1 MEVYISCDLSKEEY
15 KMKTR
20 YLGKDIFQVSAL
32 GLGCMGMSFAY
43 GGAEE
48 SEAIKTIHAAVDS
61 GVTFLDSAEVYGPYD
76 NEVLVGKAIKGM
88 RDKVQIATKFGFR
101 ILPSGQGL
109 ERMAGVDS
117 RPEHI
122 REAVEGSLKRLNIET
137 IDLLYQ
143 HRVDP
148 SVPVEDV
155 VGTMVDL
162 IKEGKIRHIGLSEV
176 SADTLRR
183 ACKIY
188 PITAVQTEY
197 SLWTREPEESILN
210 ACRELGVGFVPY
222 SPLGRGFLTGK
233 ITDGSGFGEDDFRRN
248 LPRFQQAAMQ
258 KNQLLLEQLQDVAD
272 KYRCSLAQ
280 LALAWVMSKGE
291 DIVPIPGARKIAHL
305 QDNAGAVSLNLSDS
319 DIKFVDHI
327 FTPDNIQG
335 QRYNQS
341 DFNLIDK

>member
-1 MEVYISCDLSKEEY
+1 
-15 KMKTR
+15 
-20 YLGKDIFQVSAL
+20 
-32 GLGCMGMSFAY
+32 MGMSFAY

-48 SEAIKTIHAAVDS
+48 SQAINTIHAAVDM
-61 GVTFLDSAEVYGPYD
+61 GVTFLDSAEVYGPFD
-76 NEVLVGKAIKGM
+76 NEVLVGKAIKGI

-101 ILPSGQGL
+101 ILPTGQGL

-148 SVPVEDV
+148 AVPVEEV
-155 VGTMVDL
+155 VGTMADL
-162 IKEGKIRHIGLSEV
+162 VKEGKIRHIGLSEV
-176 SADTLRR
+176 SAQTLRR
-183 ACKIY
+183 ACKVH

-197 SLWTREPEESILN
+197 SLWTREPESGILK

-233 ITDGSGFGEDDFRRN
+233 ITDPSLFAADDFRRN
-248 LPRFQQAAMQ
+248 LPRFQAETMR
-258 KNQLLLEQLQDVAD
+258 KNQQLLDRLQQVAGRYD
-272 KYRCSLAQ
+272 ATLAQ
-280 LALAWVMSKGE
+280 MALAWVMSKGE
-291 DIVPIPGARKIAHL
+291 DNVPIPGARKINHL
-305 QDNAGAVSLNLSDS
+305 RDNAAAADIMLSPE
-319 DIKFVDHI
+319 DILTIDHI
-327 FTPDNIQG
+327 FAAENVAG
-335 QRYNQS
+335 LRYNQG

>member
-1 MEVYISCDLSKEEY
+1 
-15 KMKTR
+15 MKTR
-20 YLGKDIFQVSAL
+20 YLGKEKFQVSAL

-48 SEAIKTIHAAVDS
+48 SQAINTIHAAVDM
-61 GVTFLDSAEVYGPYD
+61 GVTFLDSAEVYGPFD
-76 NEVLVGKAIKGM
+76 NEVLVGKAIKGI

-101 ILPSGQGL
+101 ILPTGQGL

-148 SVPVEDV
+148 AVPVEEV
-155 VGTMVDL
+155 VGTMADL
-162 IKEGKIRHIGLSEV
+162 VKEGKIRHIGLSEV
-176 SADTLRR
+176 SAQTLRR
-183 ACKIY
+183 ACKVH

-197 SLWTREPEESILN
+197 SLWTREPEGGILK

-233 ITDGSGFGEDDFRRN
+233 ITDPSLFAADDFRRN
-248 LPRFQQAAMQ
+248 LPRFQAETMR
-258 KNQLLLEQLQDVAD
+258 KNQQLLDRLQQVAGRYD
-272 KYRCSLAQ
+272 ATLAQ
-280 LALAWVMSKGE
+280 TALAWVMSKGE
-291 DIVPIPGARKIAHL
+291 DIVPIPGARKINHL
-305 QDNAGAVSLNLSDS
+305 RDNAAAADIMLSPE
-319 DIKFVDHI
+319 DILTIDHI
-327 FTPDNIQG
+327 FAAENVAG
-335 QRYNQS
+335 LRYNQG

>member
-1 MEVYISCDLSKEEY
+1 
-15 KMKTR
+15 MKTR
-20 YLGKDIFQVSAL
+20 YLGKEKFQVSAL

-48 SEAIKTIHAAVDS
+48 SQAINTIHAAVDM
-61 GVTFLDSAEVYGPYD
+61 GVTFLDSAEVYGPFD
-76 NEVLVGKAIKGM
+76 NEVLVGKAIKGI

-101 ILPSGQGL
+101 ILPTGQGL

-122 REAVEGSLKRLNIET
+122 RESVEGSLKRLNIET

-148 SVPVEDV
+148 AVPVEDV
-155 VGTMVDL
+155 VGTMADL
-162 IKEGKIRHIGLSEV
+162 VKEGKIRHIGLSEV
-176 SADTLRR
+176 SAQTLRR
-183 ACKIY
+183 ACKVH

-197 SLWTREPEESILN
+197 SLWTREPEAGILN

-233 ITDGSGFGEDDFRRN
+233 IIDPGVFAEDDFRRN
-248 LPRFQQAAMQ
+248 LPRFQAETMR
-258 KNQLLLEQLQDVAD
+258 KNQLLLERLQQVATRYD
-272 KYRCSLAQ
+272 ATLAQ
-280 LALAWVMSKGE
+280 IALAWVMSKGE

-305 QDNAGAVSLNLSDS
+305 RDNAGAANITLSPE
-319 DIKFVDHI
+319 DILTIEDI
-327 FTPDNIQG
+327 FTPDNVTG
-335 QRYNQS
+335 LRYNQG
-341 DFNLIDK
+341 DFNLIEK

>member
-1 MEVYISCDLSKEEY
+1 
-15 KMKTR
+15 MKTR
-20 YLGKDIFQVSAL
+20 YLGKEKFQVSAL

-48 SEAIKTIHAAVDS
+48 SQAINTIHAAVDM
-61 GVTFLDSAEVYGPYD
+61 GVTFLDSAEVYGPFD
-76 NEVLVGKAIKGM
+76 NEVLVGKAIKGI

-101 ILPSGQGL
+101 ILPTGQGL

-148 SVPVEDV
+148 AVLVEEV
-155 VGTMVDL
+155 VGTMADL
-162 IKEGKIRHIGLSEV
+162 VKEGKIRHIGLSEV
-176 SADTLRR
+176 SAQTLRR
-183 ACKIY
+183 ACKVH

-197 SLWTREPEESILN
+197 SLWTREPEGGILK

-233 ITDGSGFGEDDFRRN
+233 ITDPSLFAADDFRRN
-248 LPRFQQAAMQ
+248 LPRFQAETMR
-258 KNQLLLEQLQDVAD
+258 KNQQLLDRLQQVAGRYD
-272 KYRCSLAQ
+272 ATLAQ
-280 LALAWVMSKGE
+280 MALAWVMSKGE
-291 DIVPIPGARKIAHL
+291 DIVPIPGARKINHL
-305 QDNAGAVSLNLSDS
+305 RDNAAAADIMLSPE
-319 DIKFVDHI
+319 DILTIDHI
-327 FTPDNIQG
+327 FAAENVAG
-335 QRYNQS
+335 LRYNQG

>member
-1 MEVYISCDLSKEEY
+1 
-15 KMKTR
+15 MKTR
-20 YLGKDIFQVSAL
+20 YLGKEKFQVSAL

-48 SEAIKTIHAAVDS
+48 SQAINTIHAAVDM
-61 GVTFLDSAEVYGPYD
+61 GVNFLDSAEVYGPFD
-76 NEVLVGKAIKGM
+76 NEVLVGKAIKGI

-101 ILPSGQGL
+101 ILPTGQGL

-148 SVPVEDV
+148 AVPVEEV
-155 VGTMVDL
+155 VGTMADL
-162 IKEGKIRHIGLSEV
+162 VKEGKIRHIGLSEV
-176 SADTLRR
+176 SAQTLRR
-183 ACKIY
+183 ACKVH

-197 SLWTREPEESILN
+197 SLWTREPEGGILK

-233 ITDGSGFGEDDFRRN
+233 ITDPSLFAADDFRRN
-248 LPRFQQAAMQ
+248 LPRFQAETMR
-258 KNQLLLEQLQDVAD
+258 KNQQLLDRLQQVAGRYD
-272 KYRCSLAQ
+272 ATLAQ
-280 LALAWVMSKGE
+280 MALAWVMSKGE
-291 DIVPIPGARKIAHL
+291 DIVPIPGARKINHL
-305 QDNAGAVSLNLSDS
+305 RDNAAAADIMLSPE
-319 DIKFVDHI
+319 DILTIDHI
-327 FTPDNIQG
+327 FAAENVAG
-335 QRYNQS
+335 LRYNQG

>member
-1 MEVYISCDLSKEEY
+1 
-15 KMKTR
+15 
-20 YLGKDIFQVSAL
+20 

-48 SEAIKTIHAAVDS
+48 SQAINTIHAAVDM
-61 GVTFLDSAEVYGPYD
+61 GVTFLDSAEVYGPFD
-76 NEVLVGKAIKGM
+76 NEVLVGKAIKGI

-101 ILPSGQGL
+101 ILPTGQGL

-148 SVPVEDV
+148 AVPVEEV
-155 VGTMVDL
+155 VGTMADL
-162 IKEGKIRHIGLSEV
+162 VKEGKIRHIGLSEV
-176 SADTLRR
+176 SAQTLRR
-183 ACKIY
+183 ACKVH

-197 SLWTREPEESILN
+197 SLWTREPEGGILK

-233 ITDGSGFGEDDFRRN
+233 ITDPSLFAADDFRRN
-248 LPRFQQAAMQ
+248 LPRFQAETMR
-258 KNQLLLEQLQDVAD
+258 KNQQLLDRLQQVAGRYD
-272 KYRCSLAQ
+272 ATLAQ
-280 LALAWVMSKGE
+280 MALAWVMSKGE
-291 DIVPIPGARKIAHL
+291 DIVPIPGARKINHL
-305 QDNAGAVSLNLSDS
+305 RDNAAAADIMLSPE
-319 DIKFVDHI
+319 DILTIDHI
-327 FTPDNIQG
+327 FAAENVAG
-335 QRYNQS
+335 LRYNQG

>member
-1 MEVYISCDLSKEEY
+1 
-15 KMKTR
+15 MKTR
-20 YLGKDIFQVSAL
+20 YLGKEKFQVSAL

-48 SEAIKTIHAAVDS
+48 SQAINTIHAAVDM
-61 GVTFLDSAEVYGPYD
+61 GVTFLDSAEVYGPFD
-76 NEVLVGKAIKGM
+76 NEVLVGKAIKGI

-101 ILPSGQGL
+101 ILPTGQGL

-137 IDLLYQ
+137 IVLLYQ

-148 SVPVEDV
+148 AVPVEEV
-155 VGTMVDL
+155 VGTMADL
-162 IKEGKIRHIGLSEV
+162 VKEGKIRHIGLSEV
-176 SADTLRR
+176 SAQTLRR
-183 ACKIY
+183 ACKVH

-197 SLWTREPEESILN
+197 SLWTREPEGGILK

-233 ITDGSGFGEDDFRRN
+233 ITDPSLFAADDFRRN
-248 LPRFQQAAMQ
+248 LPRFQAETMR
-258 KNQLLLEQLQDVAD
+258 KNQQLLDHLQQVAGRYD
-272 KYRCSLAQ
+272 ATLAQ
-280 LALAWVMSKGE
+280 MALAWVMSKGE
-291 DIVPIPGARKIAHL
+291 DIVPIPGARKINHL
-305 QDNAGAVSLNLSDS
+305 RDNAAAADIMLSPE
-319 DIKFVDHI
+319 DILTIDHI
-327 FTPDNIQG
+327 FAAENVAG
-335 QRYNQS
+335 LRYNQG

>member
-1 MEVYISCDLSKEEY
+1 
-15 KMKTR
+15 MKTR
-20 YLGKDIFQVSAL
+20 YLGKEKFQVSAL

-48 SEAIKTIHAAVDS
+48 SQAINTIHAAVDM
-61 GVTFLDSAEVYGPYD
+61 GVTFLDSAEVYGPFD
-76 NEVLVGKAIKGM
+76 NEVLVGKAIKGI

-101 ILPSGQGL
+101 ILPTGQGL

-148 SVPVEDV
+148 AVPVEEV
-155 VGTMVDL
+155 VGTMADL
-162 IKEGKIRHIGLSEV
+162 VKEGKIRHIGLSEL
-176 SADTLRR
+176 SAQTLRR
-183 ACKIY
+183 ACKVH

-197 SLWTREPEESILN
+197 SLWTREPEGGILK

-233 ITDGSGFGEDDFRRN
+233 ITDPSLFAADDFRRN
-248 LPRFQQAAMQ
+248 LPRFQAETMR
-258 KNQLLLEQLQDVAD
+258 KNQQLLDRLQQVAGRYD
-272 KYRCSLAQ
+272 ATLAQ
-280 LALAWVMSKGE
+280 MALAWVMSKGE
-291 DIVPIPGARKIAHL
+291 DIVPIPGARKINHL
-305 QDNAGAVSLNLSDS
+305 RDNAAAADIMLSPE
-319 DIKFVDHI
+319 DILTIDHI
-327 FTPDNIQG
+327 FAAENVAG
-335 QRYNQS
+335 LRYNQG

>member
-1 MEVYISCDLSKEEY
+1 
-15 KMKTR
+15 MKTR
-20 YLGKDIFQVSAL
+20 YLGKEKFQVSAL

-48 SEAIKTIHAAVDS
+48 SQAINTIHAAVDM
-61 GVTFLDSAEVYGPYD
+61 GVTFLDSAEVYGPFD
-76 NEVLVGKAIKGM
+76 NEVLVGKAIKGI

-101 ILPSGQGL
+101 ILPTGQGL

-148 SVPVEDV
+148 AVPVEEV
-155 VGTMVDL
+155 VGTMADRV
-162 IKEGKIRHIGLSEV
+162 KEGKIRHIGLSEV
-176 SADTLRR
+176 SAQTLRR
-183 ACKIY
+183 ACKVH

-197 SLWTREPEESILN
+197 SLWTREPEGGILK

-233 ITDGSGFGEDDFRRN
+233 ITDPSLFAADDFRRN
-248 LPRFQQAAMQ
+248 LPRFQAETMR
-258 KNQLLLEQLQDVAD
+258 KNQQLLDRLQQVAGRYD
-272 KYRCSLAQ
+272 ATLAQ
-280 LALAWVMSKGE
+280 MALAWVMSKGE
-291 DIVPIPGARKIAHL
+291 DIVPIPGARKINHL
-305 QDNAGAVSLNLSDS
+305 RDNAAAADIMLSPE
-319 DIKFVDHI
+319 DILTIDHI
-327 FTPDNIQG
+327 FAAENVAG
-335 QRYNQS
+335 LRYNQG

>member
-1 MEVYISCDLSKEEY
+1 M
-15 KMKTR
+15 
-20 YLGKDIFQVSAL
+20 

-48 SEAIKTIHAAVDS
+48 SQAINTIHAAVDM
-61 GVTFLDSAEVYGPYD
+61 GVTFLDSAEVYGPFD
-76 NEVLVGKAIKGM
+76 NEVLVGKAIKGI

-101 ILPSGQGL
+101 ILPTGQGL

-148 SVPVEDV
+148 AVPVEEV
-155 VGTMVDL
+155 VGTMADL
-162 IKEGKIRHIGLSEV
+162 VKEGKIRHIGLSEV
-176 SADTLRR
+176 SAQTLRR
-183 ACKIY
+183 ACKVH

-197 SLWTREPEESILN
+197 SLWTREPEGRILK

-233 ITDGSGFGEDDFRRN
+233 ITDPSLFAADDFRRN
-248 LPRFQQAAMQ
+248 LPRFQAETMR
-258 KNQLLLEQLQDVAD
+258 KNQQLLDRLQQVAGRYD
-272 KYRCSLAQ
+272 ATLAQ
-280 LALAWVMSKGE
+280 MALAWVMSKGE
-291 DIVPIPGARKIAHL
+291 DIVPIPGARKINHL
-305 QDNAGAVSLNLSDS
+305 RDNAAAADIMLSPE
-319 DIKFVDHI
+319 DILTIDHI
-327 FTPDNIQG
+327 FAAENVAG
-335 QRYNQS
+335 LRYNQG

>member
-1 MEVYISCDLSKEEY
+1 
-15 KMKTR
+15 MKTR
-20 YLGKDIFQVSAL
+20 YLGKEKFQVSAL

-48 SEAIKTIHAAVDS
+48 SQAINTIHAAVDM
-61 GVTFLDSAEVYGPYD
+61 GVTFLDSAEVYGPFD
-76 NEVLVGKAIKGM
+76 NEVLVGKAIKGI

-101 ILPSGQGL
+101 ILPTGQGL

-148 SVPVEDV
+148 AVPVEEV
-155 VGTMVDL
+155 VGTMADL
-162 IKEGKIRHIGLSEV
+162 VKEGKIRHIGLSEV
-176 SADTLRR
+176 SAQTLRR
-183 ACKIY
+183 ACKVH

-197 SLWTREPEESILN
+197 SLWTREPEGGILK

-233 ITDGSGFGEDDFRRN
+233 ITDPSLFAADDFRRN
-248 LPRFQQAAMQ
+248 LPRFQAETMR
-258 KNQLLLEQLQDVAD
+258 KNQQLLDRLQEVAGRYD
-272 KYRCSLAQ
+272 ATLAQ
-280 LALAWVMSKGE
+280 MALAWVMSKGE
-291 DIVPIPGARKIAHL
+291 DIVPIPGARKINHL
-305 QDNAGAVSLNLSDS
+305 RDNAAAADIMLSPE
-319 DIKFVDHI
+319 DILAIDHI
-327 FTPDNIQG
+327 FAAENVAG
-335 QRYNQS
+335 LRYNQG

>member
-1 MEVYISCDLSKEEY
+1 
-15 KMKTR
+15 MKTR
-20 YLGKDIFQVSAL
+20 YLGKEKFQVSAL

-48 SEAIKTIHAAVDS
+48 SQAINTIHAAVDM
-61 GVTFLDSAEVYGPYD
+61 GVIFLDSAEVYGPFD
-76 NEVLVGKAIKGM
+76 NEVLVGKAIKGI

-101 ILPSGQGL
+101 ILPTGQGL

-148 SVPVEDV
+148 AVPVEEV
-155 VGTMVDL
+155 VGTMADL
-162 IKEGKIRHIGLSEV
+162 VKEGKIRHIGLSEV
-176 SADTLRR
+176 SAQTLRR
-183 ACKIY
+183 ACKVH

-197 SLWTREPEESILN
+197 SLWTREPEGGILK

-233 ITDGSGFGEDDFRRN
+233 ITDPSLFAADDFRRN
-248 LPRFQQAAMQ
+248 LPRFQAETMR
-258 KNQLLLEQLQDVAD
+258 KNQQLLDRLQQVAGRYD
-272 KYRCSLAQ
+272 ATLAQ
-280 LALAWVMSKGE
+280 MALAWVMSKGE
-291 DIVPIPGARKIAHL
+291 DIVPIPGARKINHL
-305 QDNAGAVSLNLSDS
+305 RDNAAAADIMLSPE
-319 DIKFVDHI
+319 DILTIDHI
-327 FTPDNIQG
+327 FAAENVAG
-335 QRYNQS
+335 LRYNQG

>member
-1 MEVYISCDLSKEEY
+1 
-15 KMKTR
+15 MKTR
-20 YLGKDIFQVSAL
+20 YLGKEKFQVSAL

-48 SEAIKTIHAAVDS
+48 SQAINTIHAAVDM
-61 GVTFLDSAEVYGPYD
+61 GVTFLDSAEVYGPFD
-76 NEVLVGKAIKGM
+76 NEVLVGKAIKGI

-101 ILPSGQGL
+101 ILPTGQGL

-148 SVPVEDV
+148 AVPVEEV
-155 VGTMVDL
+155 VGTMADL
-162 IKEGKIRHIGLSEV
+162 VKEGKIRHIGLSEV
-176 SADTLRR
+176 SAQTLRR
-183 ACKIY
+183 ACKVH

-197 SLWTREPEESILN
+197 SLWTREPEGGILK
-210 ACRELGVGFVPY
+210 ACRELGVGFVSY

-233 ITDGSGFGEDDFRRN
+233 ITDPSLFAADDFRRN
-248 LPRFQQAAMQ
+248 LPRFQAETMR
-258 KNQLLLEQLQDVAD
+258 KNQQLLDRLQEVAGRYD
-272 KYRCSLAQ
+272 ATLAQ
-280 LALAWVMSKGE
+280 MALAWVMSKGE
-291 DIVPIPGARKIAHL
+291 DIVPIPGARKINHL
-305 QDNAGAVSLNLSDS
+305 RDNAAAADIMLSPE
-319 DIKFVDHI
+319 DILTIDHI
-327 FTPDNIQG
+327 FAAENVAG
-335 QRYNQS
+335 LRYNQG

>member
-1 MEVYISCDLSKEEY
+1 
-15 KMKTR
+15 MKTR
-20 YLGKDIFQVSAL
+20 YLGKEKFQVSAL

-48 SEAIKTIHAAVDS
+48 SQAINTIHAAVDM
-61 GVTFLDSAEVYGPYD
+61 GVTFLDSAEVYGPFD
-76 NEVLVGKAIKGM
+76 NEVLVGKAIKGI

-101 ILPSGQGL
+101 ILPTGQGL

-143 HRVDP
+143 QRVDP
-148 SVPVEDV
+148 AVPVEEV
-155 VGTMVDL
+155 VGTMADL
-162 IKEGKIRHIGLSEV
+162 VKEGKIRHIGLSEV
-176 SADTLRR
+176 SAQTLRR
-183 ACKIY
+183 ACKVH

-197 SLWTREPEESILN
+197 SLWTREPEGGILK

-233 ITDGSGFGEDDFRRN
+233 ITDPSLFAADDFRRN
-248 LPRFQQAAMQ
+248 LPRFQAETMR
-258 KNQLLLEQLQDVAD
+258 KNQQLLDHLQQVAGRYD
-272 KYRCSLAQ
+272 ATLAQ
-280 LALAWVMSKGE
+280 MALAWVMSKGE
-291 DIVPIPGARKIAHL
+291 DIVPIPGARKINHL
-305 QDNAGAVSLNLSDS
+305 RDNAAAADIMLSPE
-319 DIKFVDHI
+319 DIHTIDHI
-327 FTPDNIQG
+327 FAAENVAG
-335 QRYNQS
+335 LRYNQG

>member
-1 MEVYISCDLSKEEY
+1 
-15 KMKTR
+15 MKTR
-20 YLGKDIFQVSAL
+20 YLGKEKFQVSAL

-48 SEAIKTIHAAVDS
+48 SQAINTIHAAVDM
-61 GVTFLDSAEVYGPYD
+61 GVTFLDSAEVYGPFD
-76 NEVLVGKAIKGM
+76 NEVLVGKAIKGI

-101 ILPSGQGL
+101 ILPTGQGL

-122 REAVEGSLKRLNIET
+122 RESVEGSLKRLNIET

-148 SVPVEDV
+148 AVPVEDV
-155 VGTMVDL
+155 VGTMADL
-162 IKEGKIRHIGLSEV
+162 VKQGKIRHIGLSEV
-176 SADTLRR
+176 SSQTLRR
-183 ACKIY
+183 ACKVH

-197 SLWTREPEESILN
+197 SLWTREPEAGILN

-233 ITDGSGFGEDDFRRN
+233 IPDPGVFAEDDFRRN
-248 LPRFQQAAMQ
+248 LPRFQAETMR
-258 KNQLLLEQLQDVAD
+258 KNQLLLERLQQVATRYD
-272 KYRCSLAQ
+272 ATLAQ
-280 LALAWVMSKGE
+280 IALAWVMSKGE

-305 QDNAGAVSLNLSDS
+305 RDNAGAANITLSPE
-319 DIKFVDHI
+319 DILTIEDI
-327 FTPDNIQG
+327 FTPDNVTG
-335 QRYNQS
+335 LRYNQG
-341 DFNLIDK
+341 DFNLIEK

>member
-1 MEVYISCDLSKEEY
+1 
-15 KMKTR
+15 MKTR
-20 YLGKDIFQVSAL
+20 YLGKEKFQVSAL

-48 SEAIKTIHAAVDS
+48 SQAINTIHAAVDM
-61 GVTFLDSAEVYGPYD
+61 GVTFLDSAEVYGPFD
-76 NEVLVGKAIKGM
+76 NEVLVGKAIKGI

-101 ILPSGQGL
+101 ILPTGQGL

-148 SVPVEDV
+148 AVPVEEV
-155 VGTMVDL
+155 VGTMADL
-162 IKEGKIRHIGLSEV
+162 VKEGKIRHIGLSEV
-176 SADTLRR
+176 SAQTLRR
-183 ACKIY
+183 ACKVH

-197 SLWTREPEESILN
+197 SLWTREPEGGILK

-233 ITDGSGFGEDDFRRN
+233 ITDPSLFAADDFRRN
-248 LPRFQQAAMQ
+248 LPRFQAETLR
-258 KNQLLLEQLQDVAD
+258 KNQQLLDRLQQVAGRYD
-272 KYRCSLAQ
+272 ATLAQ
-280 LALAWVMSKGE
+280 MALAWVMSKGE
-291 DIVPIPGARKIAHL
+291 DIVPIPGARKINHL
-305 QDNAGAVSLNLSDS
+305 RDNAAAADIMLSPE
-319 DIKFVDHI
+319 DILTIDHI
-327 FTPDNIQG
+327 FAAENVAG
-335 QRYNQS
+335 LRYNQG

>member
-1 MEVYISCDLSKEEY
+1 
-15 KMKTR
+15 MKTR
-20 YLGKDIFQVSAL
+20 YLGKEKFQVSAL

-48 SEAIKTIHAAVDS
+48 SQAINTIHAAVDM
-61 GVTFLDSAEVYGPYD
+61 GVTFLDSAEVYGPFD
-76 NEVLVGKAIKGM
+76 NEVLVGKAIKGI

-101 ILPSGQGL
+101 ILPTGQGL

-148 SVPVEDV
+148 AVPVEEV
-155 VGTMVDL
+155 VGAMADL
-162 IKEGKIRHIGLSEV
+162 VKEGKIRHIGLSEV
-176 SADTLRR
+176 SAQTLRR
-183 ACKIY
+183 ACKVH

-197 SLWTREPEESILN
+197 SLWTREPEGGILK

-233 ITDGSGFGEDDFRRN
+233 ITDPSLFAADDFRRN
-248 LPRFQQAAMQ
+248 LPRFQAETMR
-258 KNQLLLEQLQDVAD
+258 KNQQLLDRLQQVAGRYD
-272 KYRCSLAQ
+272 ATLAQ
-280 LALAWVMSKGE
+280 MALAWVMSKGE
-291 DIVPIPGARKIAHL
+291 DIVPIPGARKINHL
-305 QDNAGAVSLNLSDS
+305 RDNAAAADIMLSPE
-319 DIKFVDHI
+319 DILTIDHI
-327 FTPDNIQG
+327 FAAENVAG
-335 QRYNQS
+335 LRYNQG

>member
-1 MEVYISCDLSKEEY
+1 
-15 KMKTR
+15 MKTR
-20 YLGKDIFQVSAL
+20 YLGKEKFQVSAL

-48 SEAIKTIHAAVDS
+48 SQAINTIHAAVDM
-61 GVTFLDSAEVYGPYD
+61 GVTFLDSAEVYGPFD
-76 NEVLVGKAIKGM
+76 NEVLVGKAIKGI

-101 ILPSGQGL
+101 ILPTGQGL

-148 SVPVEDV
+148 AVPVEEV
-155 VGTMVDL
+155 VGTMADL
-162 IKEGKIRHIGLSEV
+162 VKEGKIRHIGLSEV
-176 SADTLRR
+176 SAQTLRR
-183 ACKIY
+183 ACKVH
-188 PITAVQTEY
+188 PIAAVQTEY
-197 SLWTREPEESILN
+197 SLWTREPEGGILK

-233 ITDGSGFGEDDFRRN
+233 ITDPSLFAADDFRRN
-248 LPRFQQAAMQ
+248 LPRFQAETMR
-258 KNQLLLEQLQDVAD
+258 KNQQLLDRLQQVAGRYD
-272 KYRCSLAQ
+272 ATLAQ
-280 LALAWVMSKGE
+280 MALAWVMSKGE
-291 DIVPIPGARKIAHL
+291 DIVPIPGARKINHL
-305 QDNAGAVSLNLSDS
+305 RDNAAAADIMLSPE
-319 DIKFVDHI
+319 DILTIDHI
-327 FTPDNIQG
+327 FAAENVAG
-335 QRYNQS
+335 LRYNQG

>member
-1 MEVYISCDLSKEEY
+1 
-15 KMKTR
+15 MKTR
-20 YLGKDIFQVSAL
+20 YLGKEKFQVSAL

-48 SEAIKTIHAAVDS
+48 SQAINTIHAAVDM
-61 GVTFLDSAEVYGPYD
+61 GVTFLDSAEVYGPFD
-76 NEVLVGKAIKGM
+76 NEVLVGKAIKGI

-101 ILPSGQGL
+101 ILPTGQGL

-122 REAVEGSLKRLNIET
+122 REAVEGSLKRLNIDT

-148 SVPVEDV
+148 AVPVEEV
-155 VGTMVDL
+155 VGTMADL
-162 IKEGKIRHIGLSEV
+162 VKEGKIRHIGLSEV
-176 SADTLRR
+176 SAQTLRR
-183 ACKIY
+183 ACKVH

-197 SLWTREPEESILN
+197 SLWTREPEDGILK

-233 ITDGSGFGEDDFRRN
+233 ITDPSLFAADDFRRN
-248 LPRFQQAAMQ
+248 LPRFQAETMR
-258 KNQLLLEQLQDVAD
+258 KNQQLLDHLQQVAGRYD
-272 KYRCSLAQ
+272 ATLAQ
-280 LALAWVMSKGE
+280 MALAWVMSKGE
-291 DIVPIPGARKIAHL
+291 DIVPIPGARKINHL
-305 QDNAGAVSLNLSDS
+305 RDNAAAADIMLSPE
-319 DIKFVDHI
+319 DILTIDHI
-327 FTPDNIQG
+327 FAAENVAG
-335 QRYNQS
+335 LRYNQG